1 MRLWK
6 GLDAGGIPA
15 GWVPT
20 AGMLVDRSLVTEL
33 TIRFDAGG
41 HAGRPLFGDGTDN
54 PFRCWRACRRIL
66 PEAELANILH
76 RETKNVALIATR
88 FSVLHNYWHEHDN
101 AA

>member
-1 MRLWK
+1 MRLRK

-41 HAGRPLFGDGTDN
+41 HAEGFCL
-54 PFRCWRACRRIL
+54 
-66 PEAELANILH
+66 
-76 RETKNVALIATR
+76 KLIFCTAKQRT
-88 FSVLHNYWHEHDN
+88 LLW
-101 AA
+101 

>member
-1 MRLWK
+1 MAGVKGARASKLSARGAPSVTSGCMRLWK

-41 HAGRPLFGDGTDN
+41 HAEGFCLGPS
-54 PFRCWRACRRIL
+54 W
-66 PEAELANILH
+66 
-76 RETKNVALIATR
+76 LIFCTAKQRT
-88 FSVLHNYWHEHDN
+88 LL
-101 AA
+101 